1 MRVTLKVKRQA
12 SAQSAPYW
20 EAYTLEAA
28 ELTSVGQML
37 EELEQRAGRG
47 ELADAPAWECSCM
60 EARCGACAMVINGRP
75 GLACDTFPVQEGC
88 SELKVEPLGTFPV
101 VRDLIVDRGAVFDNL
116 KRLGAWLSDEADPRA
131 KGRELRTEANGCL
144 ACGCCLEA
152 CPNFNLGG
160 SFTGAMAAAA
170 AYGPLSAEP
179 RGSEHR
185 SAVRKQHLD
194 GFYEGC
200 GKSLACEDVCPA
212 HLPLQE
218 LISRSNAAA
227 LWRR

>member
-1 MRVTLKVKRQA
+1 
-12 SAQSAPYW
+12 
-20 EAYTLEAA
+20 
-28 ELTSVGQML
+28 
-37 EELEQRAGRG
+37 
-47 ELADAPAWECSCM
+47 M
-60 EARCGACAMVINGRP
+60 EARCGACAMVVNGRP
-75 GLACDTFPVQEGC
+75 CLACDTFPVQEGC
-88 SELKVEPLGTFPV
+88 TEVTVEPLGTFPV
-101 VRDLIVDRGAVFDNL
+101 VRDLIVDRGAVFENL

-152 CPNFNLGG
+152 CPNFSLGG

-185 SAVRKQHLD
+185 SAVRKQHLK

-212 HLPLQE
+212 KLPLQE